1 MLAESV
7 RLSAQSVCSG
17 TAKQHFLPE
26 MLWLEARPPPLLL
39 LLLLSLQLLV
49 IMIIIIMCNHITY
62 FTDKTEQLVWE
73 FLDVNTL
80 TCA

>member
-26 MLWLEARPPPLLL
+26 MFMLWLEARPPLLLLLLL

-62 FTDKTEQLVWE
+62 FTDKTEQLV
-73 FLDVNTL
+73 
-80 TCA
+80 